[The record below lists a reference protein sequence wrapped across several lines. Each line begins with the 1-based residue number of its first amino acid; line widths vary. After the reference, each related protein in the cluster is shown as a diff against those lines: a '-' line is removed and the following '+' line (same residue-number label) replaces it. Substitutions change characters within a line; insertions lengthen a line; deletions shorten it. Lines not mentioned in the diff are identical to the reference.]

1 MQALRKSGTLAA
13 MDAFH
18 VTRQFQDPDQAA
30 GAIPGT
36 KIEIS
41 VLGPA
46 HGPWSLTDIG
56 AEGHR
61 LVFGRMASPFSGC
74 GEILRGATLLC
85 WPMSDDTGAWSIN
98 GRGMHRCT
106 LARFDTGAEYA
117 ALTGRPL
124 QWAALITPAP
134 LQEARP
140 AFHATEI
147 PQDAMTRIRGLTRTA
162 IYLARANEVPTA
174 RVFLAN
180 LASTVAT
187 LASGDALEAPRR
199 GSVAVGRLVDLLHA
213 QRSELVH
220 ASDLARLAGLDE
232 RTLRREFFAHF
243 GISVGRYLRL
253 RRLNDVRREL
263 ANPRSEIESVT
274 QAATKHGFF
283 DLGRFAANYRRTFG
297 ENPSATLSRTRRA
310 MRFARLRD
318 AVH

>member
-1 MQALRKSGTLAA
+1 M
-13 MDAFH
+13 
-18 VTRQFQDPDQAA
+18 TRQFQDPDEAA
-30 GAIPGT
+30 VAIPGT

-46 HGPWSLTDIG
+46 HGPWSLTDIR

-61 LVFGRMASPFSGC
+61 LVCGRMASPFSGC
-74 GEILRGATLLC
+74 GEILRDSTLVC
-85 WPMSDDTGAWSIN
+85 WPMNDDTGAWSIN
-98 GRGMHRCT
+98 GRGIHRST

-124 QWAALITPAP
+124 QWAALIIPAISNGDRAVF
-134 LQEARP
+134 QAR
-140 AFHATEI
+140 EI
-147 PQDAMTRIRGLTRTA
+147 PHEAMTRIRGLTRTA
-162 IYLARANEVPTA
+162 IYLARADEVPTA

-180 LASTVAT
+180 LASTVGMW
-187 LASGDALEAPRR
+187 ASSEALEAPRH
-199 GSVAVGRLVDLLHA
+199 GGVAIGRLVDLLHC
-213 QRSELVH
+213 QRSELLH

-263 ANPRSEIESVT
+263 ANPRSDVESVT
-274 QAATKHGFF
+274 RAATKHGFF

-297 ENPSATLSRTRRA
+297 ENPSTTLSRTRRA
-310 MRFARLRD
+310 MRLARLRD